1 MGKEAALGLFLE
13 TGSAFCPE
21 VEITGRYQQSEGRGC
36 QGKLVLQIPCEI
48 MRVRPRDKCAEIS
61 RARCALHLREI
72 PGTHVGSA
80 ASADL
85 QVRRWPGRCRD
96 I

>member
-48 MRVRPRDKCAEIS
+48 MRVRPRDKCTEIS

-85 QVRRWPGRCRD
+85 QV
-96 I
+96 